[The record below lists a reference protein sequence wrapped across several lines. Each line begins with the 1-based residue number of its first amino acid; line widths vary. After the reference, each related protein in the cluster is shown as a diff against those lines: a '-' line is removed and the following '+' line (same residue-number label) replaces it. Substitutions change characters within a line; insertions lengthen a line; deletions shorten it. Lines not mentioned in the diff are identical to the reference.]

1 MIFIRF
7 FKERVTWQ
15 RWLPGFLLLQHLNEC
30 EWRLR
35 AKEEI
40 KHCILCSGFINTVIN
55 EKKDSLVL
63 SFLNPPSDLEL
74 LKAGSQDT
82 KVTLTAT
89 SPPLPCDS
97 FYRGGN
103 WGAGAVIHPKSNS
116 TALWLGS
123 KWSRLPVVSN
133 VRLGNIFL
141 FFFKKSLLFSFKS
154 DTLKIQQH
162 RIV

>member
-1 MIFIRF
+1 MIFIKF
-7 FKERVTWQ
+7 FEERVPWQ
-15 RWLPGFLLLQHLNEC
+15 SWLPSFRLLQHLNEC
-30 EWRLR
+30 ERRLR

-40 KHCILCSGFINTVIN
+40 KHCILCSGFINTVN
-55 EKKDSLVL
+55 EKKDSLVS
-63 SFLNPPSDLEL
+63 SFLNLPSDLEL
-74 LKAGSQDT
+74 LKADSQDT
-82 KVTLTAT
+82 KVTLKAT
-89 SPPLPCDS
+89 SPSLPCDS
-97 FYRGGN
+97 FHRGGN

-133 VRLGNIFL
+133 VLGDIFL
-141 FFFKKSLLFSFKS
+141 LKKKKKSLLFSFKS